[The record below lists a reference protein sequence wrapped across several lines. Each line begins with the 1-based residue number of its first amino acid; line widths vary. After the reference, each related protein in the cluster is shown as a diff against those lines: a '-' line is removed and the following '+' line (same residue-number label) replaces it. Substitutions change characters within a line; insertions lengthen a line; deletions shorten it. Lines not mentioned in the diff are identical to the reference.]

1 MAQTKQS
8 IRVQWNKDHYRQYVA
23 KLRVDDPSD
32 AKLIHFI
39 DHMKGQLGGPTQ
51 IMREALTLYIQERF
65 PFYLDED

>member
-8 IRVQWNKDHYRQYVA
+8 IRVQWDKDHYRQYTA

-32 AKLIHFI
+32 EKIIDFI
-39 DHMKGQLGGPTQ
+39 DQMKRQLGGTTQ

-65 PFYLDED
+65 PFYWDED